1 MHRRKPGFRE
11 EERDFRVTQ
20 VIPLPDILTHP
31 AFWIAG
37 CLAMT
42 LFGLSKGGFSGLSV
56 LGLPIFALALP
67 PMQAAAIMLPVL
79 IVQDMVSLYAYR
91 GAFDRQALK
100 VLLAGALLGTGLA
113 TLLAT
118 SVPQAA
124 ITLIVGLISL
134 WFSLNFWVRRLAGS
148 REPSPSR
155 KSNAHGVF
163 WGTVC
168 GITSFISHAGAPP
181 AQAHLMPLRL
191 PPPVFAGTLTWLFA
205 AINLTKLAPYLWLGQ
220 FTGENLI
227 AAAVL
232 MPVAAGATLVGVW
245 LVRRIAPATFYPI
258 VHGLL
263 LVVGLKLGADGLR
276 ALL

>member
-1 MHRRKPGFRE
+1 
-11 EERDFRVTQ
+11 
-20 VIPLPDILTHP
+20 
-31 AFWIAG
+31 
-37 CLAMT
+37 MT

-91 GAFDRQALK
+91 GAYDGRALRI
-100 VLLAGALLGTGLA
+100 LLIGAVLGTGLA

-134 WFSLNFWVRRLAGS
+134 WFSLNFWIRRLMGS
-148 REPSPSR
+148 GDPPPTR
-155 KSNAHGVF
+155 KSNAHGLF
-163 WGTVC
+163 WGMVC

-191 PPPVFAGTLTWLFA
+191 APPIFAGTLTWLFA
-205 AINLTKLAPYLWLGQ
+205 AINLTKLVPYIWLGQ
-220 FTGENLI
+220 FTAENLTAAVALMPI
-227 AAAVL
+227 AA
-232 MPVAAGATLVGVW
+232 GSTLAGVW
-245 LVRRIAPATFYPI
+245 LVRRLNPATFYP
-258 VHGLL
+258 VVYGLL
-263 LVVGLKLGADGLR
+263 LLVGLKLGNDGLC